1 MKIRRGC
8 ILTWVALDVNGYIAY
23 LAIPSVHLAVTLP
36 LFEKLALNELL
47 LDLLLHIC
55 ITFSRFCEPVSHV
68 VLDETVCME
77 EELQKEYVI
86 LAKLQLL
93 HSPIVHAHRCE
104 GSADF
109 AGGLRLC

>member
-1 MKIRRGC
+1 M
-8 ILTWVALDVNGYIAY
+8 
-23 LAIPSVHLAVTLP
+23 HLAVTLP

-55 ITFSRFCEPVSHV
+55 ITFSRFCETISHM
-68 VLDETVCME
+68 VLYETVCME

-93 HSPIVHAHRCE
+93 HSTIIHAHLCE
-104 GSADF
+104 CSADF